1 MNAGTEAAEQ
11 VVRMSL
17 NGVEIAAKLT
27 GKAAER
33 LAVLIYSIIKD
44 NKKTKGKSRLNS
56 MLRSGKELTIFS
68 IKDRDMEKFCKEA
81 KRYGILYCV
90 LKDRNAH
97 DGLTDIM
104 VRESDAGKLSRMIT
118 RYGLYDFSK
127 TDLKME
133 IQNNREKNRQ
143 DQEKGEEA
151 PDKQEENQQEE
162 KEKSSGQEVPGEEA
176 EKQTEETEEKAEEKT
191 EPPVEPSE
199 ESPAE
204 KAPARPLTERER
216 IDEYLESVLSGDDEA
231 KKEGEPDNP
240 RTARTEESRQSGR
253 SSEAR
258 SSGSS
263 TRGQADE
270 ERDMR
275 PSVKKELEEIRREQN
290 GEKKMSPVRVNT
302 QSQPHL
308 EPKKKEYGKER

>member
-68 IKDRDMEKFCKEA
+68 IKDRDMEMFCKEA

-104 VRESDAGKLSRMIT
+104 VRESDAGKLSRMLT

-133 IQNNREKNRQ
+133 IQNDREKDGQ

-151 PDKQEENQQEE
+151 HDQQEE
-162 KEKSSGQEVPGEEA
+162 KEKTADQEVPGEET
-176 EKQTEETEEKAEEKT
+176 EEETEEKVEEKT
-191 EPPVEPSE
+191 EPPIELSE
-199 ESPAE
+199 ESSAE
-204 KAPARPLTERER
+204 KAPVRPLTERER
-216 IDEYLESVLSGDDEA
+216 VDEYLESVLSGDDGT
-231 KKEGEPDNP
+231 KKEGEPENP
-240 RTARTEESRQSGR
+240 RTARTEESRPSGR

-258 SSGSS
+258 NSGSS

-290 GEKKMSPVRVNT
+290 GEKKMSPVRANT

>member
-1 MNAGTEAAEQ
+1 
-11 VVRMSL
+11 
-17 NGVEIAAKLT
+17 
-27 GKAAER
+27 
-33 LAVLIYSIIKD
+33 
-44 NKKTKGKSRLNS
+44 
-56 MLRSGKELTIFS
+56 
-68 IKDRDMEKFCKEA
+68 MEMFCKEA

-104 VRESDAGKLSRMIT
+104 VRESDAGKLSRMLT

-133 IQNNREKNRQ
+133 IQNDREKNRQ

-151 PDKQEENQQEE
+151 PDKQEENQQGG

-176 EKQTEETEEKAEEKT
+176 EKQTEEKTEEKT
-191 EPPVEPSE
+191 EPPIELSE
-199 ESPAE
+199 ESSAE
-204 KAPARPLTERER
+204 KVPARPLTERER
-216 IDEYLESVLSGDDEA
+216 VDEYLESVLSGEEEA
-231 KKEGEPDNP
+231 KKEEEPENP
-240 RTARTEESRQSGR
+240 RTARTEESRPSGR

-290 GEKKMSPVRVNT
+290 GGKKKSPVRANT
-302 QSQPHL
+302 QSQPHQA
-308 EPKKKEYGKER
+308 PKKKKHRKER